1 MPRRQRRSR
10 RRRRR
15 KMSQKQFER
24 YLNFLAKKKYTRRMK
39 RSIRRG
45 DIFRPRQ
52 RTYAAPTGTTR
63 ARFTSVPIENNG
75 LKVSGYDMV
84 YDMTQ
89 AEIDE
94 SSGTFVA
101 IPANPAYWTGT
112 RIAQL
117 AVAYSQYRPIYMRFD
132 YFPSVS
138 MQDRGTVTS
147 GTVWKQAP
155 TTGSISQALTTSN
168 AGRTHTVWTRSRSRI
183 KVGSNLDQNLY
194 DMNGT
199 FDDDS
204 NPFIFL
210 AVVNDAENQRIPGY
224 YMCQYTFELKNPIG
238 DGNEYEHEIKAAGDV
253 TVDDVWENT
262 SAVLRSEA
270 EAFGPGTVLTIQV
283 IEGVVQFLLNG
294 SRLGVAANLIFDL
307 FKNRNKNVQ
316 TYNSNEL
323 LLKMFV
329 SGVSP
334 GPSYPYYNLQ
344 NPGKNIIRDMFV
356 QYIPE
361 QNARLYGWGFTMT
374 RNSIT
379 PKYFWN
385 HTLEDN
391 DFDDPT
397 DRTTFKWMCLEG
409 YSTQDVFVKSLLNS
423 NNSGAPSYYQSYAP
437 TSYFVA
443 EKNGDTMDILIQ
455 DGVTIDNVLEA
466 VPDAGLVGT
475 GSIVM
480 H

>member
-1 MPRRQRRSR
+1 MR
-10 RRRRR
+10 
-15 KMSQKQFER
+15 
-24 YLNFLAKKKYTRRMK
+24 

-45 DIFRPRQ
+45 DQFRPRRKQ
-52 RTYAAPTGTTR
+52 VQAAPMGTTR
-63 ARFTSVPIENNG
+63 SRFSSVPIENNG
-75 LKVSGYDMV
+75 LRVSGYDMV

-89 AEIDE
+89 VEIDE

-132 YFPSVS
+132 YYPSVS
-138 MQDRGTVTS
+138 MQDRGTITS

-168 AGRTHTVWTRSRSRI
+168 AGKTHTVWTRTRSKI

-210 AVVNDAENQRIPGY
+210 AIVNDSENERVPGY

-238 DGNEYEHEIKAAGDV
+238 DGNEYEHQILAAGAV

-262 SAVLRSEA
+262 TAVLRSEA

-307 FKNRNKNVQ
+307 FKNRNRNVQ
-316 TYNSNEL
+316 AMEDNQTQL
-323 LLKMFV
+323 LSFV

-334 GPSYPYYNLQ
+334 GPEYPQYVIMNAG
-344 NPGKNIIRDMFV
+344 NPITRDMFV
-356 QYIPE
+356 QYVPE
-361 QNARLYGWGFTMT
+361 QGYRLYGWGFSFVDRATL
-374 RNSIT
+374 R
-379 PKYFWN
+379 PKYFYD
-385 HTLEDN
+385 HMLVDS
-391 DFDDPT
+391 DFDDPN
-397 DRTTFKWMCLEG
+397 DRTTFKWLALEG
-409 YSTQDVFVKSLLNS
+409 YTDRDVFMKSIVNS
-423 NNSGAPSYYQSYAP
+423 NQSGAANFYRSLAPS
-437 TSYFVA
+437 SYFTA
-443 EKNGDTMDILIQ
+443 RKSGNNLNIALI
-455 DGVTIDNVLEA
+455 DGMNIDDVLNVEPNESA
-466 VPDAGLVGT
+466 NLVGKGT
-475 GSIVM
+475 IKM
-480 H
+480 Y